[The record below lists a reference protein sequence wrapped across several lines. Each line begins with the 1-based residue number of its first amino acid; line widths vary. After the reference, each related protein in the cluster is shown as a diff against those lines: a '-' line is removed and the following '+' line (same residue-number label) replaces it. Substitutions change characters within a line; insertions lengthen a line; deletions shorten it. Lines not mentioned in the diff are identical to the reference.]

1 MADVTIKF
9 KDGSE
14 RRFEDR
20 GAPGGSY
27 SQSVRY
33 EGAFVVVKDAHG
45 KETAFPA
52 ADVVEVVKAGERRW

>member
-33 EGAFVVVKDAHG
+33 EGAFVVVKDAYDN
-45 KETAFPA
+45 ETAFPA
-52 ADVVEVVKAGERRW
+52 ADVAEITKAGGRRW